1 MLDDPPRATED
12 SIQEQ
17 FSNLEDNDDLDG
29 KSELKNLRLK
39 NVGRL
44 VIGYL
49 NINSVR
55 NKFEGLKDFVS
66 DNIDILIVAETKIDN
81 SFPKAQFFMQGYSEP
96 FQLDRNSNGGGLLV
110 SVFSFIIFKFTTY
123 NL

>member
-1 MLDDPPRATED
+1 MSSLISDSPTVDVVEHASSPICLLYDPPRATED

-17 FSNLEDNDDLDG
+17 SRNLEDNDDLDG
-29 KSELKNLRLK
+29 KSEIKNLRLK
-39 NVGRL
+39 NIGHL

-55 NKFEGLKDFVS
+55 NKFEGLKDFVG

-81 SFPKAQFFMQGYSEP
+81 SFPKGQFFMQGFSEP
-96 FQLDRNSNGGGLLV
+96 F
-110 SVFSFIIFKFTTY
+110 
-123 NL
+123 